1 MKFILFAKKDDDWF
15 YLITKQRIFNSKMF
29 RGISGVYTEQTDRMK
44 DKVVISVYVIIFSK
58 GYKKSYPIICAGT
71 TLNIQPLKNLC
82 SK

>member
-1 MKFILFAKKDDDWF
+1 
-15 YLITKQRIFNSKMF
+15 MF
-29 RGISGVYTEQTDRMK
+29 RGISGVYTKQTDRMK

-71 TLNIQPLKNLC
+71 TSNIQPLKNLC